1 MAETTKN
8 YNLKKPATT
17 DFVDIEVINEDMDII
32 DEEIKKAN
40 EEVTGE
46 KEARENAIKD
56 VKEGVNDSLL
66 IQEVAIELEAIA
78 AGKTYKPTVNL
89 PYIEGYT
96 PICAFFKAS
105 GSNNIYNYYSRIDL
119 INDDQ
124 THNRYYQLYTEWKNP
139 SSVNV
144 SKVTAGFNVL
154 YRKMIS

>member
-1 MAETTKN
+1 MAEITKN

-32 DEEIKKAN
+32 DEEIKRVD
-40 EEVTGE
+40 EEVIKE
-46 KEARENAIKD
+46 KEERENAIKA
-56 VKEGVNDSLL
+56 VKEGVNNSLI
-66 IQEVAIELEAIA
+66 IQEAAIELQAIA

-105 GSNNIYNYYSRIDL
+105 GSNNVYNYYSRIDL

-124 THNRYYQLYTEWKNP
+124 THNRYYQLYTEWKNT

-144 SKVTAGFNVL
+144 SKVTAAFNVL
-154 YRKMIS
+154 YRKNIS